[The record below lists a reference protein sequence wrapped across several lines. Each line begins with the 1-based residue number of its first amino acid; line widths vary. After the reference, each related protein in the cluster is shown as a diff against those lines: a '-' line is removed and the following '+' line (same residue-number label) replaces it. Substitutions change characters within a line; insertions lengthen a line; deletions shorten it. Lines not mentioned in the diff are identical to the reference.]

1 MLNSLNL
8 MMVIS
13 LVIIAIC
20 LFIIILKFN
29 NYFNSK
35 KQMMND
41 QRNNTQNIEILE
53 GKLAE
58 VKLKNKGNSLDENI
72 KFIYNDENVFFSMEW
87 GNIIE

>member
-35 KQMMND
+35 KQIMND
-41 QRNNTQNIEILE
+41 QRNNIQNIEILE

-58 VKLKNKGNSLDENI
+58 VKLKNKGHSLDENI